1 MSENVPKDLLYSK
14 SHAWIRTLGQDSVE
28 VGITDHAQSSLGD
41 LVSTELPAVGV
52 MVQVG
57 TKSAVVESNK
67 AASDVE
73 SPVSGRVTANNA
85 SLGDNPELVN
95 DDPYVKGWLYRVS
108 VSETPSGLLSPEEYA
123 KLLAQRP
130 SE

>member
-14 SHAWIRTLGQDSVE
+14 THAWVRTLSQGSVE

-41 LVSTELPAVGV
+41 LIFSELPAVGV
-52 MVQVG
+52 TVRVG
-57 TKSAVVESNK
+57 IKSAVVESNK

-108 VSETPSGLLSPEEYA
+108 LSETPSDLLSPEQYA
-123 KLLAQRP
+123 KLLAQ
-130 SE
+130 